1 MKKIY
6 IVVNCILIFVLIGF
20 YINQTS
26 YKKDINRSS
35 DFIDSLQL
43 ELTMLQGN
51 IKLHYKYDEKELKD
65 FKLIDNK
72 EDTLFLSE
80 LLCNQEKFVYKFS
93 LFNCISC
100 INHEFSMIKRFK
112 NLINEENAIIII
124 DSCSIRDL
132 VLFKKYN
139 LIGEPSIPIYRMAT
153 TTNDM
158 NQILKEE
165 KTPFVL
171 FMNNSLQVKDLFV
184 PIKEYPH
191 YTEKYHKEMFYK
203 YSIL

>member
-6 IVVNCILIFVLIGF
+6 IVVNCILIFGLIGF

-26 YKKDINRSS
+26 YKKDINKSS
-35 DFIDSLQL
+35 EFIDSLQL

-93 LFNCISC
+93 LLNCVSC
-100 INHEFSMIKRFK
+100 INHELSMIKRFK

-139 LIGEPSIPIYRMAT
+139 LIGESSIPIYRMAT
-153 TTNDM
+153 TRNDM

-171 FMNNSLQVKDLFV
+171 FMNNSLQVKDLFI

-191 YTEKYHKEMFYK
+191 YSEEYHKEMFYK